1 MKKITLI
8 LILILMAG
16 SLYGITL
23 SNPVS
28 VALGDAY
35 IARARG
41 FECLHWNP
49 ANLGMIDDYM
59 TFNLFQITSDVR
71 NNALSLGYYNDL
83 MGKYLNA
90 DDKQEFLDKMPDTG
104 MSLNVNAGVHM
115 PFSMS
120 IWKVALTINTMV
132 RSSVGLSKEYFDL
145 ILHGNEIGVTYNM
158 EDNRGRAVAFIET
171 KVGYGDRIPM
181 ESITSSFADLPPLY
195 GGISFGMITGLAHA
209 QVDEFETEFS
219 TNDSVMTIYN
229 NLLIK
234 TAGYDTD
241 DNKIIASSIFPGAG
255 AGFRMNLGLTSP
267 INDKIT
273 ASLAIKNL
281 FGNITWTEATEEHM
295 IKVEA
300 FDMTINSWNDSV
312 TVDSTYDIP
321 DYSQKIPVEIHIGGS
336 YKLGSVTIYS
346 DYVQGF
352 ERSLFTSAKPKI
364 SVGAEYYPLYWL
376 PLRAGFGFGGGERA
390 HFSIGTG
397 LDFKNFNFDWGL
409 SYYTSPFYT
418 AATGLKLSF
427 GAELAF

>member
-1 MKKITLI
+1 MKKIILLLVLLI
-8 LILILMAG
+8 FTA
-16 SLYGITL
+16 SVYGITL

-35 IARARG
+35 LAKARG
-41 FECLHWNP
+41 FESLHWNP
-49 ANLGMIDDYM
+49 ANLGMVDDFM
-59 TFNLFQITSDVR
+59 TFNLFQVSSDIR

-104 MSLNVNAGVHM
+104 LSVNVNAGVHM

-120 IWKVALTINTMV
+120 VWKFALTINTMV

-158 EDNRGRAVAFIET
+158 TDNRGRAVAFVESKI
-171 KVGYGDRIPM
+171 GYGDRLPM
-181 ESITSSFADLPPLY
+181 ESISSSFADLPPIY
-195 GGISFGMITGLAHA
+195 AGISLGMIHGLAHA
-209 QVDEFETEFS
+209 EVEEFETEFA
-219 TNDSVMTIYN
+219 TNDSVMTAYN
-229 NLLIK
+229 NLLVR

-241 DNKIIASSIFPGAG
+241 NNELISSSIFPGAG
-255 AGFRMNLGLTSP
+255 AGFRMNIGFTSP
-267 INDKIT
+267 INDKLT

-281 FGNITWTEATEEHM
+281 FGNINWTEATEEHYV
-295 IKVEA
+295 KVEA

-321 DYSQKIPVEIHIGGS
+321 EYSQKIPVEIHLGAS

-364 SVGAEYYPLYWL
+364 SVGAEYYPLSWL
-376 PLRAGFGFGGGERA
+376 PLRAGFGFGGDERA
-390 HFSIGTG
+390 HFSMGTG
-397 LDFKNFNFDWGL
+397 IDFTNFKFDWGL

-418 AATGLKLSF
+418 AATGIKFAF